1 LVVRGGAAYEREQA
15 RMIVTIS
22 REYGAGGLWVAD
34 RVALA
39 LGYEMV
45 ADQIPAAVAARL
57 GTSSE
62 EVDARAESP
71 PPLGERFLTG
81 MSEGTADDVGPIA
94 PVWSG
99 DFDES
104 VRREIERAMRE
115 RAALGDVVIL
125 GRLGSAVLAGMPG
138 LLRAFV
144 YGDRDWRIARITE
157 TFGFDRSRATAEVER
172 LDVDR
177 RQLAASRY
185 NIVWGDRRFYDVIVD
200 SSRLGIEGAAETIV
214 CAVRARAALET

>member
-1 LVVRGGAAYEREQA
+1 MRGGAAYEREQA